1 MCGHDPIRLVETRS
15 FEQIAQMAQDIL
27 AAKMGLWN
35 LTVTPILEG
44 LFGAFGD
51 YKAPNGKGKARSRR
65 GERTLRRD
73 HYKTG
78 QQFDN
83 ALQGRLR
90 QLGGQKGA
98 RLDIRV

>member
-1 MCGHDPIRLVETRS
+1 MCGHDPIALVEKRS

-44 LFGAFGD
+44 LFGAFSDIKG
-51 YKAPNGKGKARSRR
+51 PNGKRKSAGKR
-65 GERTLRRD
+65 GERTLKRS

-78 QQFDN
+78 QQFDR
-83 ALQGRLR
+83 ALQGRLK
-90 QLGGQKGA
+90 QLGGQKGG
-98 RLDIRV
+98 RMDIRV